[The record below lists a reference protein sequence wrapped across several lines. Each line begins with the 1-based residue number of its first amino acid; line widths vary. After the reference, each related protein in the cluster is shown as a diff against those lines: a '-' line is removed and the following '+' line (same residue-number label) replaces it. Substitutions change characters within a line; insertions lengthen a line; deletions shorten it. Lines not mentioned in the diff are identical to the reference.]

1 MKTNLAAEKDGP
13 MPAQNG
19 MSSVFCFVLVG
30 LVFEGVCV
38 CANLFACCLLWSFRY

>member
-1 MKTNLAAEKDGP
+1 MKANLAAEKDGP
-13 MPAQNG
+13 MPARSG

-38 CANLFACCLLWSFRY
+38 QIYLLVVCCGHLDIS